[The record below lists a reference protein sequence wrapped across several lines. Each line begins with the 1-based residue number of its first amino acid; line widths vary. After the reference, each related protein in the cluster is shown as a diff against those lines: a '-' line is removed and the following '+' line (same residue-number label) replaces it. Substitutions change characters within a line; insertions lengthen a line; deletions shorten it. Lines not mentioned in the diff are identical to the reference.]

1 MQRLGAYS
9 FPVFHAISPS
19 HQRAHLD
26 DCLACLCANGKLF
39 VNTTGAAGGYNFW
52 GIIGRIIDYLAG
64 AIGAVAIT
72 MFVVGAFLVT
82 LSGIKE
88 DWRQKGKD
96 LMIGSAMSLAVVL
109 GSYAILRMLEYFLT
123 T

>member
-1 MQRLGAYS
+1 MHQKL
-9 FPVFHAISPS
+9 PVTAALWAMAPVVSA
-19 HQRAHLD
+19 QGNQLE
-26 DCLACLCANGKLF
+26 
-39 VNTTGAAGGYNFW
+39 VNTLGQTYNFW
-52 GIIGRIIDYLAG
+52 QIIGNIMEYLTG

-72 MFVVGAFLVT
+72 MFVVGALFVT

-109 GSYAILRMLEYFLT
+109 GAYAILRMLEYFLT